1 MDVLANIIRV
11 FANSTRPFADIIR
24 VFVKST
30 RVFANLVCKHLT
42 NTYNE
47 LQRVA
52 IMASGLWRHKMK
64 VVVVVVA
71 ARKKSRVLQV
81 KYFYYR

>member
-1 MDVLANIIRV
+1 MVAVLQSHNPLYVPSLQLACSHMDVLANIIRV

-52 IMASGLWRHKMK
+52 IMASGL
-64 VVVVVVA
+64 
-71 ARKKSRVLQV
+71 
-81 KYFYYR
+81 